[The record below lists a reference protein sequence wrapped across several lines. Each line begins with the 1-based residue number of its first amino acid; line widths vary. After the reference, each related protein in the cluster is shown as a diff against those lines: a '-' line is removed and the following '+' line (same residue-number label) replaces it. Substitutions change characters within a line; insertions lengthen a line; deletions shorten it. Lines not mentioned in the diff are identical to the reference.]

1 MSDIV
6 IRQELRPCLVGNR
19 KCLFHKWVTG
29 YHPRANHLVDEDGE
43 DYCEVMICETPM
55 ALVEYEDGTVTTES
69 AEAVKFADSKGLF
82 GEYAFGRHDPN
93 AD

>member
-1 MSDIV
+1 MARVAETITISM
-6 IRQELRPCLVGNR
+6 ELRPCLVRGE

-43 DYCEVMICETPM
+43 DYCEVMLCETPM
-55 ALVEYEDGTVTTES
+55 ALVEHEDGTVTTES

-82 GEYAFGRHDPN
+82 GEYAF
-93 AD
+93 

>member
-1 MSDIV
+1 MARVTDTV
-6 IRQELRPCLVGNR
+6 TIRTELRPCLVGNK

-55 ALVEYEDGTVTTES
+55 ALVEHEDGTVSTEN
-69 AEAVKFADSKGLF
+69 AELVKFADTQTKF
-82 GEYAFGRHDPN
+82 GDLAL
-93 AD
+93 